1 MIKQPN
7 KKTLA
12 REYLILVGCVLLS
25 IIAYLVIISYNSY
38 NKNNLEKYSS
48 VKLRLQSTL
57 DSLNSLLSKSATIE
71 EEYVR
76 DLFAGNSQLVKN
88 ESVLGSYEDFR
99 NKLSNDSAYNKNFY
113 DLLGGENVFGHYE
126 NFWSLTWERKDRSLQ
141 SIKNLKTI
149 KSNIINV
156 EKDIRNIDNLISDY
170 KSNILSNGEK
180 NNLILFLTIAVIS
193 IAFPLRF
200 FYYSFRWSIK
210 SLNENQST
218 SVPIYGKR
226 SEIIV
231 ENEKFA
237 GKSDVPPNDDVEN
250 CASHIMD
257 ENKTNKFEDHKP
269 FNQNPNQVKNKNKIS
284 LFRKISSSIL
294 LIMGIMY
301 TVQILPTL
309 LSKPAT
315 FFNINGYNSIIDILI
330 SIGLIGG
337 GLAIWYEGRKTI
349 RSIFIIAGVLSIFQ
363 YSQSTDYVF
372 LGIILLLIG
381 LALHIFW
388 QSQNKPVE

>member
-12 REYLILVGCVLLS
+12 REYLILVSCVLLS
-25 IIAYLVIISYNSY
+25 IIACLVIISYNSY
-38 NKNNLEKYSS
+38 NKNNLEKNSG

-57 DSLNSLLSKSATIE
+57 DSLNSLLRKSSTIE

-76 DLFAGNSQLVKN
+76 GLFDYNSELVKN
-88 ESVLGSYEDFR
+88 ESVLGSYKDFR

-113 DLLGGENVFGHYE
+113 DLLGGKNVFGDYE
-126 NFWSLTWERKDRSLQ
+126 GFWSITWERKDRSLQ
-141 SIKNLKTI
+141 SNKNLKTI

-156 EKDIRNIDNLISDY
+156 EKDIRNIKNLISDY
-170 KSNILSNGEK
+170 KSNILSNDEK
-180 NNLILFLTIAVIS
+180 NSFVLFFTIAVIS

-200 FYYSFRWSIK
+200 FYYSLRWSIK
-210 SLNENQST
+210 SFHENEST
-218 SVPIYGKR
+218 SVPIYEER
-226 SEIIV
+226 SEIMV
-231 ENEKFA
+231 ENESYTVES
-237 GKSDVPPNDDVEN
+237 GVLNNDEVDN
-250 CASHIMD
+250 CADQMTE
-257 ENKTNKFEDHKP
+257 ENNTNKFVDSKP
-269 FNQNPNQVKNKNKIS
+269 LNQDSNQVKNKNKIN
-284 LFRKISSSIL
+284 LFRKITSSIL

-309 LSKPAT
+309 LSKPTT
-315 FFNINGYNSIIDILI
+315 FFSINGYNSIIDILI

-388 QSQNKPVE
+388 QPQNKPVE